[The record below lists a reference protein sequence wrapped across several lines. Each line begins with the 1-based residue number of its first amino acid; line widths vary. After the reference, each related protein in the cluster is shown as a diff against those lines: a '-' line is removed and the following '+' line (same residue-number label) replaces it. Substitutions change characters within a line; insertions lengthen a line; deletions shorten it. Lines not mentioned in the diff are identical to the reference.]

1 MGPLSVHIYRCRA
14 AALLLAPLLLS
25 GCVQRLFEGETNV
38 LRPEIIRVKGHT
50 DSPKPPLK
58 EVCPEPEKPGQ
69 QGAPQEMSPK
79 PCPPVEQKL
88 LPKELS
94 PQAPE
99 QLMPIPPPVSP
110 KPPERPRSGA
120 PQPPRLL
127 AAAVIPDVA
136 VGTTTLAED
145 VTWLG
150 AVMISGVVT
159 VAPQATL
166 TIGPGTVVRFD
177 GAGSASG
184 AGALLLVQGRL
195 VASGTKEKPILFT
208 SRFTEPQKGDW
219 QGIVMLGSEKKN
231 LLENCRLE
239 GAETGLDVSF
249 SSITLKN
256 VQVTRCGT
264 GMHLQGTVAEASSGG
279 VSSCDVGM
287 ALADSEV
294 ELRDPHFSGNGS
306 GVVAE
311 RSSLYLTGGAFTGN
325 GSTGVK
331 ATGCR
336 VEIAACTFTGNGAG
350 LTLAASQGSVAGCRI
365 AENADYG
372 LALAGSQVKVYG
384 NEIVKNGKA
393 GMRVKDGRGVAWGNS
408 FVANGGYDLVND
420 GREDFRAMGNW
431 WGEAPPAEIGKRI
444 FDRQADGGRGR
455 VIYSPAM
462 EKKPAA
468 IP

>member
-1 MGPLSVHIYRCRA
+1 MGPLSMHINRCRA

-38 LRPEIIRVKGHT
+38 LRPEIIKVKGHT

-58 EVCPEPEKPGQ
+58 EVCPLPDRSGQ
-69 QGAPQEMSPK
+69 QSAPQEISPK

-110 KPPERPRSGA
+110 KPQETPQSSA
-120 PQPPRLL
+120 PQPSRLL
-127 AAAVIPDVA
+127 AAAASPDFA
-136 VGTTTLAED
+136 VGTTTLTED
-145 VTWLG
+145 VTWRG

-166 TIGPGTVVRFD
+166 TIGPGTVVRF
-177 GAGSASG
+177 GTGSASG
-184 AGALLLVQGRL
+184 GGALLLVQGRL
-195 VASGTKEKPILFT
+195 VASGTKEKPILFA
-208 SRFTEPQKGDW
+208 SRFAEPQKGDW

-256 VQVTRCGT
+256 VQVTRCSTGT
-264 GMHLQGTVAEASSGG
+264 HLQGTVADASGG
-279 VSSCDVGM
+279 GASGCDVGM

-294 ELRDPHFSGNGS
+294 ELRDSLFSGNGS

-325 GSTGVK
+325 RSIGAK

-336 VEIAACTFTGNGAG
+336 VKIAACTFTGNGAG
-350 LTLAASQGSVAGCRI
+350 LALAASQGSVAACRI

-372 LALAGSQVKVYG
+372 LSLAGSQVKVYG

-393 GMRVKDGRGVAWGNS
+393 GMRVDDGRGVAWGNS

-420 GREDFRAMGNW
+420 GPEDFRAMGNW
-431 WGEAPPAEIGKRI
+431 WGDASSAEIGKRI

-455 VIYSPAM
+455 VLYSPAM

-468 IP
+468 TP